1 MSKQKGFTL
10 IELMVAVAV
19 VGILAAIALPS
30 YQRYVFR
37 SKIPAGLDALAAYQA
52 RMEQG
57 YQDTGNYGVNACSST
72 IPTISSYTLGCVTSN
87 AGQSFT
93 ATLTGTGS
101 MAGLSYSV
109 DQDGTR
115 KTLTHPY
122 GVPTQSCWTLR
133 GASCD
138 S

>member
-1 MSKQKGFTL
+1 MFKQRGFTL

-19 VGILAAIALPS
+19 IGILTAIALPS

-37 SKIPAGLDALAAYQA
+37 SKIPAGLEALAAYQA

-57 YQDTGNYGVNACSST
+57 YQDTGNYGLNTCSTT
-72 IPTISSYTLGCVTSN
+72 IPTVANFTLVCTTSN
-87 AGQSFT
+87 SGQAFT
-93 ATLTGTGS
+93 VTLSGAGS

-115 KTLTHPY
+115 KTLAHPF
-122 GVPTQSCWTLR
+122 GVPPQSCWSLR
-133 GASCD
+133 GMTCD